1 MVQKPA
7 IPVQAPQQ
15 HGALIQR
22 AWLIL
27 GEMMLNT
34 HRNALAILCAA
45 FATSALAAGPTG
57 TPADYGSSA
66 PHAAAQRSID
76 LQPET
81 RHINVTRG
89 ETVTIARAGQ
99 RFTWHVQTFSNKT
112 VFALSEIAP
121 KDMAVD
127 GVQVYVAANP
137 QYAGS

>member
-1 MVQKPA
+1 
-7 IPVQAPQQ
+7 
-15 HGALIQR
+15 
-22 AWLIL
+22 
-27 GEMMLNT
+27 MLNT

-45 FATSALAAGPTG
+45 FATCATSAIAAGPTG

-89 ETVTIARAGQ
+89 EAVTIARAGQ
-99 RFTWHVQTFSNKT
+99 RFTWHVQTFNNKT
-112 VFALSEIAP
+112 VFALAEIAP
-121 KDMAVD
+121 KDMPVD
-127 GVQVYVAANP
+127 GVAVYVAANP